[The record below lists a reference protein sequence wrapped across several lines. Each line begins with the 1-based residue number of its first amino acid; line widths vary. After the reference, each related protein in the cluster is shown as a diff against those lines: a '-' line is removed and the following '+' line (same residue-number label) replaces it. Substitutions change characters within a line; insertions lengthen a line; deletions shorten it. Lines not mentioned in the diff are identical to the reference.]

1 MMRRRMQAQH
11 PDSDEYFDQ
20 LPIQPVAKPGRSWK
34 FYLIIVIIV
43 LVLAGLGFWW
53 WKRRGS
59 SSVSSSSGE
68 SCSVDSIDLH
78 SLDGL

>member
-1 MMRRRMQAQH
+1 MMRRRMPSHQ
-11 PDSDEYFDQ
+11 DMDEMFV
-20 LPIQPVAKPGRSWK
+20 QPAPVKTGRSWK
-34 FYLIIVIIV
+34 FYLIIAIIV

-59 SSVSSSSGE
+59 SSSSIEE
-68 SCSVDSIDLH
+68 SCSVDSIDLK

>member
-1 MMRRRMQAQH
+1 MMRRRMPSQH
-11 PDSDEYFDQ
+11 PDIDEMFVNPPQ
-20 LPIQPVAKPGRSWK
+20 VKTGRSWK

-68 SCSVDSIDLH
+68 SCSVDSIDLQ